1 MRKIAEKVALVAQ
14 ICVAVVFVIVA
25 MLYAFGIIPQIELQN
40 NAVVV
45 VVMIVLAVI
54 FVGTS
59 IYLLYMNFSE
69 LQNIKR
75 VLLYADSKCAT
86 TTTLKVV
93 NKIARNC
100 ADKIDGV
107 HIKKTKIRADEK
119 KGYVATFTV
128 QVSASSVTPAL
139 EQLRCLIEDSFKDTL
154 GLTFN
159 TITFEVAKL
168 TSEPTADVD
177 QAKKRAQT
185 ITESADQV
193 QNAYET
199 PDSQQDGDE
208 PVEAQTDADE
218 VATDGQFADETDTYA
233 TEQSADTTTDST
245 EEPTD
250 TTHTDT
256 DEETDD
262 K

>member
-25 MLYAFGIIPQIELQN
+25 MLYALGIVPQVELQN
-40 NAVVV
+40 NAVVA

-59 IYLLYMNFSE
+59 VYILYMNFSE

-86 TTTLKVV
+86 TASLKVV
-93 NKIARNC
+93 NKIARGC

-119 KGYVATFTV
+119 KGYVATFYV
-128 QVSASSVTPAL
+128 QVSAGSVTPVL
-139 EQLRCLIEDSFKDTL
+139 DQLRCLIEDSFKDAL
-154 GLTFN
+154 GLVFN
-159 TITFEVAKL
+159 TIAFEIIKL
-168 TSEPTADVD
+168 TNQHNTNVD

-185 ITESADQV
+185 ITESTDQV
-193 QNAYET
+193 QDDCENPT
-199 PDSQQDGDE
+199 VE
-208 PVEAQTDADE
+208 PAEEQTDLDQ
-218 VATDGQFADETDTYA
+218 VATDETAVTTASDITEEQTDTSA
-233 TEQSADTTTDST
+233 TS
-245 EEPTD
+245 EEKEPVNA
-250 TTHTDT
+250 
-256 DEETDD
+256 
-262 K
+262 

>member
-14 ICVAVVFVIVA
+14 ICVAIVFVIVA
-25 MLYAFGIIPQIELQN
+25 MLYAFGVIPQIELQN

-59 IYLLYMNFSE
+59 VYLLYMNFSE

-107 HIKKTKIRADEK
+107 HVKRTKIRADEK

-128 QVSASSVTPAL
+128 QVSATSVTPAL
-139 EQLRCLIEDSFKDTL
+139 EQLRCLIEDSFEDTL
-154 GLTFN
+154 GLVFN
-159 TITFEVAKL
+159 TITFEVVKL
-168 TSEPTADVD
+168 TSQPTADVANAKHA
-177 QAKKRAQT
+177 QAV
-185 ITESADQV
+185 TESTDENSTDETACDTVATLTDEQ
-193 QNAYET
+193 QNDV
-199 PDSQQDGDE
+199 P
-208 PVEAQTDADE
+208 TDA
-218 VATDGQFADETDTYA
+218 TET
-233 TEQSADTTTDST
+233 ETTDVA
-245 EEPTD
+245 
-250 TTHTDT
+250 
-256 DEETDD
+256 EETAD
-262 K
+262 KKEPANV

>member
-14 ICVAVVFVIVA
+14 ICVAIVFVIVA
-25 MLYAFGIIPQIELQN
+25 MLYAFGVIPQIELQN

-59 IYLLYMNFSE
+59 VYLLYMNFSE

-107 HIKKTKIRADEK
+107 HVKRTKIRADEK

-128 QVSASSVTPAL
+128 QVSATSVTPAL
-139 EQLRCLIEDSFKDTL
+139 EQLRRLIEDSFEDTL
-154 GLTFN
+154 GLVFN
-159 TITFEVAKL
+159 TITFEVVKL
-168 TSEPTADVD
+168 TSKPTADVANAKHA
-177 QAKKRAQT
+177 QAV
-185 ITESADQV
+185 TESADE
-193 QNAYET
+193 NPTDET
-199 PDSQQDGDE
+199 ACDTVATLTDE
-208 PVEAQTDADE
+208 QPNDVPTDA
-218 VATDGQFADETDTYA
+218 AETE
-233 TEQSADTTTDST
+233 TETTDVA
-245 EEPTD
+245 
-250 TTHTDT
+250 
-256 DEETDD
+256 EETTD
-262 K
+262 KKEPANV

>member
-25 MLYAFGIIPQIELQN
+25 MLYALGVVPQIELQN

-59 IYLLYMNFSE
+59 VYLLYMNFSE

-86 TTTLKVV
+86 SASLKVV
-93 NKIARNC
+93 NKIARSC

-119 KGYVATFTV
+119 KGYVATFSV
-128 QVSASSVTPAL
+128 QVSAESVTPVL

-154 GLTFN
+154 GLVFN
-159 TITFEVAKL
+159 TIAFEVVKL
-168 TSEPTADVD
+168 TSKPTTNVD
-177 QAKKRAQT
+177 QAKKRAQAV
-185 ITESADQV
+185 TESDDQ
-193 QNAYET
+193 APT
-199 PDSQQDGDE
+199 E
-208 PVEAQTDADE
+208 PQTDADQVE
-218 VATDGQFADETDTYA
+218 TDETAVTTSDVAEEPAETATDAK
-233 TEQSADTTTDST
+233 
-245 EEPTD
+245 EPANV
-250 TTHTDT
+250 
-256 DEETDD
+256 
-262 K
+262 

>member
-14 ICVAVVFVIVA
+14 ICVAIVFVIVA
-25 MLYAFGIIPQIELQN
+25 MLYAFGVIPQIELQN

-59 IYLLYMNFSE
+59 VYLLYMNFSE

-100 ADKIDGV
+100 ADKVDGV
-107 HIKKTKIRADEK
+107 HVKRTKIRADEK

-128 QVSASSVTPAL
+128 QVSATSVTPAL
-139 EQLRCLIEDSFKDTL
+139 EQLRRLIEDSFEDTL
-154 GLTFN
+154 GLVFN
-159 TITFEVAKL
+159 TITFEVVKL
-168 TSEPTADVD
+168 TSQPTADVTN
-177 QAKKRAQT
+177 AKHAQVV
-185 ITESADQV
+185 TESADENSTDETACDTVATLTDEQ
-193 QNAYET
+193 QNDV
-199 PDSQQDGDE
+199 P
-208 PVEAQTDADE
+208 TDA
-218 VATDGQFADETDTYA
+218 TETE
-233 TEQSADTTTDST
+233 TETTDVA
-245 EEPTD
+245 
-250 TTHTDT
+250 
-256 DEETDD
+256 EETTD
-262 K
+262 KKEPANV

>member
-14 ICVAVVFVIVA
+14 ICVAIVFVIVA
-25 MLYAFGIIPQIELQN
+25 MLYAFGVIPQIELQN

-59 IYLLYMNFSE
+59 VYLLYMNFSE

-100 ADKIDGV
+100 ADKVDGV
-107 HIKKTKIRADEK
+107 HVKRTKIRADEK

-128 QVSASSVTPAL
+128 QVSATSVTPAL
-139 EQLRCLIEDSFKDTL
+139 EQLRRLIEDSFEDTL
-154 GLTFN
+154 GLVFN
-159 TITFEVAKL
+159 TITFEVVKL
-168 TSEPTADVD
+168 TSQPTADVTND
-177 QAKKRAQT
+177 KHAQVV
-185 ITESADQV
+185 TESADENSTDETACDTVATLTDEQ
-193 QNAYET
+193 QNDV
-199 PDSQQDGDE
+199 P
-208 PVEAQTDADE
+208 TDA
-218 VATDGQFADETDTYA
+218 TETE
-233 TEQSADTTTDST
+233 TETTDVA
-245 EEPTD
+245 
-250 TTHTDT
+250 
-256 DEETDD
+256 EETTD
-262 K
+262 KKEPANV

>member
-14 ICVAVVFVIVA
+14 ICVAIVFVIVA
-25 MLYAFGIIPQIELQN
+25 MLYAFGVIPQIELQN

-59 IYLLYMNFSE
+59 VYLLYMNFSE

-107 HIKKTKIRADEK
+107 HVKRTKIRADEK

-128 QVSASSVTPAL
+128 QVSATSVTPAL
-139 EQLRCLIEDSFKDTL
+139 EQLRRLIEDSFEDTL
-154 GLTFN
+154 GLVFN
-159 TITFEVAKL
+159 TITFEVVKL
-168 TSEPTADVD
+168 TSKSTADVANAKHA
-177 QAKKRAQT
+177 QAV
-185 ITESADQV
+185 TESTDE
-193 QNAYET
+193 NSTDET
-199 PDSQQDGDE
+199 ACD
-208 PVEAQTDADE
+208 T
-218 VATDGQFADETDTYA
+218 VATLTDE
-233 TEQSADTTTDST
+233 QPNNV
-245 EEPTD
+245 PTD
-250 TTHTDT
+250 TTETETETTDVA
-256 DEETDD
+256 EETTD
-262 K
+262 KKEPANV